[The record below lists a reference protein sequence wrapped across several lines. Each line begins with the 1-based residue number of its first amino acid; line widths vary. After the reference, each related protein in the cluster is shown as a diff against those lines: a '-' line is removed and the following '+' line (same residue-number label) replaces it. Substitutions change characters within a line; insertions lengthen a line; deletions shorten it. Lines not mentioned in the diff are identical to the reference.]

1 MDKQQIE
8 ALRLTL
14 LANGYSPIRNRDKA
28 TYMPAWPSV
37 EITPEVI
44 HSWSRMTRDRATGI
58 RVENGLAVIDIDIDD
73 QEIVDTLADAILDI
87 APELDVDGT
96 PLLVRTSGRA
106 KEAWFV
112 RTDEP
117 FGRIHARRWVKAG
130 ETLDDGSHTVE
141 IFGGASPRQMGSFG
155 PHTVERDGTVTREYA
170 WNGDSPETVPL
181 ADLPVLTKKQFFAI
195 ADKAEE
201 IMKAAG
207 WEPVA
212 LTEKGENTTQRVYDL
227 ADDMLFDVH
236 EGPAGISLSDLKDMA
251 EAAHAAEEGVR
262 VSASWLEGPDPR
274 RSPDRCLVSITRT
287 GHLAIWDSATGVT
300 HVEAS
305 AAPMDFGPEIDR
317 IAEKLREL
325 DERRRRKIKPVDD
338 LTTAVAKMLDV
349 YAYCPNQ
356 QQDVVPMWASSAD
369 DGKQINK
376 FRLEMLRNAQEEV
389 GPRGGRRLINP
400 VDVWLRHERLTV
412 VAGVRMRPDQPR
424 PTFEENGRRYVNCY
438 DPPLHLADG
447 GDATLG
453 LEFMEHLI
461 PDERERRWFMQWL
474 AFKLRHP
481 NIPGPAVV
489 MVAHRTF
496 GTGRG
501 TLGILCGKL
510 FGVNYVRNIA
520 FEDFTGKTYQ
530 SQYNEW
536 QGDALLVM
544 VNESSEIREGSA
556 FTTKRNTYEH
566 LKEIVEVRPTMR
578 EVKTKRE
585 RNYRA
590 LSSTSFI
597 IATNHADA
605 LPIPEHDRRFCVI
618 QNGGTKP
625 EEWWV
630 EINAWLETPA
640 HVAAFYEHLK
650 SLDLTGYSPYA
661 TPPVFAGK
669 QRMIDDNRSDLDEAF
684 ELALQTLPGEAMTL
698 PQIEAAVRKAFAV
711 YNLEQPQGNLGQTI
725 KRMAKRELHRIGE
738 RHGPNYFVK
747 EAGARYAIY
756 ARSAEIARRLTT
768 EDHDT
773 VAREVKR
780 NGDNNGG
787 SSGPILNLPRRA

>member
-1 MDKQQIE
+1 MDKNAIE
-8 ALRLTL
+8 ALRLRL
-14 LANGYSPIRNRDKA
+14 LENGYSPIRNRDKA
-28 TYMPAWPSV
+28 TYMKDWPSI

-44 HSWSRMTRDRATGI
+44 HSWSRMTRDTATGL
-58 RVENGLAVIDIDIDD
+58 RVENGLAAIDIDIDD
-73 QEIVDTLADAILDI
+73 AGLVEALADAIQDI
-87 APELDVDGT
+87 VPELADEKV
-96 PLLVRTSGRA
+96 PWLVRGSGKA

-117 FGRIHARRWVKAG
+117 FGRIHTRRWVKAG
-130 ETLDDGSHTVE
+130 ETLDDGSHVLE
-141 IFGGASPRQMGSFG
+141 IFGGASARQMGAFG

-170 WNGDSPETVPL
+170 WRDRSPADTPL
-181 ADLPVLTKKQFFAI
+181 AALPVVTKAQFFAI
-195 ADKAEE
+195 ADKAEAL
-201 IMKAAG
+201 MRDAG

-212 LTEKGENTTQRVYDL
+212 MTQKGENTASRVYDITE
-227 ADDMLFDVH
+227 DMLFDVH
-236 EGPAGISLSDLKDMA
+236 EGERDTTFEALKALAGD
-251 EAAHAAEEGVR
+251 ETEGVR
-262 VSASWLEGPDPR
+262 VSASWLEGPDPK

-305 AAPMDFGPEIDR
+305 AAPTDFGPEIDR
-317 IAEKLREL
+317 IGEKLREL
-325 DERRRRKIKPVDD
+325 DERRRRKIKAADD

-356 QQDVVPMWASSAD
+356 QQDVVPMWASSID
-369 DGKQINK
+369 DGKQISK

-412 VAGVRMRPDQPR
+412 VSGVRMRPDKPR
-424 PTFEENGRRYVNCY
+424 PTFEDAGRTYVNCY
-438 DPPLHLADG
+438 DPPLHLGEG
-447 GDATLG
+447 GDVSLG
-453 LEFMEHLI
+453 LEFFEHLL
-461 PDERERRWFMQWL
+461 PDEAERHWFLQWL

-481 NIPGPAVV
+481 HIPGPAVV

-501 TLGILCGKL
+501 TLGILLGKL
-510 FGVNYVRNIA
+510 FGINYVRNIA

-544 VNESSEIREGSA
+544 VNESSEVKDGSA
-556 FTTKRNTYEH
+556 FATKRNTYEH
-566 LKEIVEVRPTMR
+566 LKEIVEVRPTLR

-585 RNYRA
+585 KNYRA

-605 LPIPEHDRRFCVI
+605 LPIPEHDRRFCVL

-640 HVAAFYEHLK
+640 HVAALYEYLRA
-650 SLDLTGYSPYA
+650 LDLTGYSPYA

-684 ELALQTLPGEAMTL
+684 ELAIQSMPGEAMTI
-698 PQIEAAVRKAFAV
+698 PQIDAAVRKAFAV
-711 YNLEQPQGNLGQTI
+711 YDLEQPQTNLGLVI
-725 KRMAKRELHRIGE
+725 KRMAKRELHRIGV
-738 RHGPNYFVK
+738 RHGYNWFAM
-747 EAGARYAIY
+747 EAGTRHAIY
-756 ARSAEIARRLTT
+756 ARTAAAATRLTNM
-768 EDHDT
+768 EHET
-773 VAREVKR
+773 VVREVKR
-780 NGDNNGG
+780 NGDLNGV
-787 SSGPILNLPRRA
+787 SSGAIINLPIRK